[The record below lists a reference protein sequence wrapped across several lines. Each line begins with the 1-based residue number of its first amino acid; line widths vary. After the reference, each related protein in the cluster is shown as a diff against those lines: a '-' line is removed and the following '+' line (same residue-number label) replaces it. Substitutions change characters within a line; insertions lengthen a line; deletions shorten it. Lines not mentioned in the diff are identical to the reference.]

1 MFSKVVC
8 VIIYVYDFY
17 LGYDLVILVWNLIF
31 IGYIVVGVGLI
42 VIIFFVF
49 IFVKVFCML
58 YWGIKIIIYV

>member
-31 IGYIVVGVGLI
+31 IGYIVAGVGLI

-58 YWGIKIIIYV
+58 Y

>member
-8 VIIYVYDFY
+8 VIIYVYDFN

-58 YWGIKIIIYV
+58 Y

>member
-1 MFSKVVC
+1 MFIKIVV

-42 VIIFFVF
+42 VIIFFVL

-58 YWGIKIIIYV
+58 Y

>member
-58 YWGIKIIIYV
+58 Y

>member
-1 MFSKVVC
+1 MFIKIVV

-58 YWGIKIIIYV
+58 Y